1 MLATPQMEELA
12 TGFIIRNFGDVHPEE
27 GIFLKAKDRQCGRS
41 VFFQLRPKDSRKD
54 VAVEKK
60 R

>member
-1 MLATPQMEELA
+1 MEELA
-12 TGFIIRNFGDVHPEE
+12 AGFIVRNFGDVYSEV

-41 VFFQLRPKDSRKD
+41 VFFQFRPQDSRKD

-60 R
+60 RERHA